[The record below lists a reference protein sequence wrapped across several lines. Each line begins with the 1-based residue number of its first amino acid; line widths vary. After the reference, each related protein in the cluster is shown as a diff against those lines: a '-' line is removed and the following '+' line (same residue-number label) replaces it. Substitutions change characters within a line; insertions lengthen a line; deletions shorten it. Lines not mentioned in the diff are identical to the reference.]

1 MKFARIQPLRGP
13 NVWANF
19 PVLEVLVELEELDQ
33 QPSDEI
39 AGFNQRLTSWLPS
52 LGEHRCSVGR
62 RGGFVERLLA
72 GTSVAHALE
81 HVTIELQSLAGA
93 DVGFGKARETADAR
107 WHQVVVSYEEETLAR
122 ACLETARELLLAAV
136 YNRAFDVAGEVQT
149 LRELGDEMLLGPST
163 RAIVEAAH
171 ARGIPIRRLN
181 TASLVQL
188 GHGSRSRRICTA
200 ETDNTPAIAETIS
213 QDKELTKSL
222 LRAVG
227 VPVPEGRIAHSAEDA
242 WTAAEDIG
250 LPVVVKPRDG
260 NHGRGVF
267 IGLSTRE
274 EVVGA
279 FPYADNEGNGV
290 IVEQFVPGIEHRLL
304 VVGGRMVAA
313 TRGAQAYVVGDGVHT
328 VAELVDEQ
336 LNCDPR
342 RGDDYGTPLSRVEF
356 NAPTRFLLEQQGYQ
370 ADSIPKPR
378 SRVLM
383 RRNGDLTIDVT
394 DNVHP
399 AVAACAVA
407 AAQVVGLDIA
417 GLDVVAQDIGR
428 PFEEQGGRVVEVN
441 AGPGLQMHLE
451 PAVGRPRPVGEAIM
465 ATLFPEGQ
473 SGRVPLVAMLRSPD
487 TDVTLRVVAH
497 ALMRKKLRVVRT
509 APQEIWLDQRQIVNK
524 RLGRHDGVEAALMNP
539 SVDAAA
545 FDIGSASIAREGLG
559 FDRCDVAIVTRGGD
573 VAQLGSDLITAPE
586 DAAVVERTLVEAV
599 APEGFAVLNASDPLS
614 AGMASYCPGM
624 VILVDIQGSTG
635 TDVAVHRKQGG
646 KLVSLVEGRFVLI
659 ERERKT
665 PVIELKALGN
675 GASDH
680 PLPIGAAIAALW
692 ALRMTPAEMRA
703 SLESFAGQAQDL
715 LGAVG

>member
-19 PVLEVLVELEELDQ
+19 PVLEVLVELEELAQ
-33 QPSDEI
+33 RPSDQI

-93 DVGFGKARETADAR
+93 DVGFGKARETTQATV
-107 WHQVVVSYEEETLAR
+107 HQVVVSYEEETLAL

-136 YNRAFDVAGEVQT
+136 YDRSFDVAGEVRS

-171 ARGIPIRRLN
+171 ARGIPIRRL
-181 TASLVQL
+181 TTGSLVQL
-188 GHGSRSRRICTA
+188 GHGSCSRRICTA

-227 VPVPEGRIAHSAEDA
+227 VPVPEGRLAHSAQDA
-242 WTAAEDIG
+242 WEAAEEIG
-250 LPVVVKPRDG
+250 LPVVVKPQDG

-267 IGLSTRE
+267 IGLATRDE
-274 EVVGA
+274 IEGA
-279 FPYADNEGNGV
+279 FSYADNEGSGV

-304 VVGGRMVAA
+304 VVGGKLVAA
-313 TRGAQAYVVGDGVHT
+313 TRGAQAYIVGDGVHS
-328 VAELVDEQ
+328 VAQLVDEQ

-342 RGDDYGTPLSRVEF
+342 RGDDYATPLSRVEF

-370 ADSIPKPR
+370 PDSIPPVR

-399 AVAACAVA
+399 AVAACAVDA
-407 AAQVVGLDIA
+407 ARVVGLDIA

-451 PAVGRPRPVGEAIM
+451 PSVGRPRPVGDAIM
-465 ATLFPEGQ
+465 ATLFPDGQ
-473 SGRVPLVAMLRSPD
+473 SGRVPLVAMLRSPE
-487 TDVTLRVVAH
+487 TELTLRIVAH
-497 ALMRKKLRVVRT
+497 GLLRKGARVART
-509 APQEIWLDQRQIVNK
+509 TPGEIYLNDRKIVAK
-524 RLGRHDGVEAALMNP
+524 HLGRHDGVEAALMNP
-539 SVDAAA
+539 SVDAGV
-545 FDIGSASIAREGLG
+545 FDIGSPSIAREGLG
-559 FDRCDVAIVTRGGD
+559 FDRCDVAIVTRAGD
-573 VAQLGSDLITAPE
+573 VTQLATEGITARE
-586 DAAVVERTLVEAV
+586 DAAIIERTLVEAV
-599 APEGFAVLNASDPLS
+599 APEGFAVLNAADPLS

-624 VILVDIQGSTG
+624 VILVDAEGASAADLQS
-635 TDVAVHRKQGG
+635 HRQQGG
-646 KLVSLVEGRFVLI
+646 KLVLLSEGRWVLL
-659 ERERKT
+659 ERERRT
-665 PVIELKALGN
+665 PVIEMGTLGE
-675 GASDH
+675 GGRSRGLAV
-680 PLPIGAAIAALW
+680 GAAIAALW
-692 ALRMTPAEMRA
+692 ALKFTPTEMRA
-703 SLESFAGQAQDL
+703 CLESFAW
-715 LGAVG
+715 